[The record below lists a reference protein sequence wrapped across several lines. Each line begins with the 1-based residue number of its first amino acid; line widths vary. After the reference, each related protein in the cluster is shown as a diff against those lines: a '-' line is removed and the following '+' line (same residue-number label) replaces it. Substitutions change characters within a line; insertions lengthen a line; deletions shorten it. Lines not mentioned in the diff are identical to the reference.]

1 MSFNPNKLTFK
12 VDEITGEIIQPQ
24 VFLCDRQLNKIG
36 EIYPVGDL
44 RIKSVLNGADE
55 ISFRMQKNVS
65 DTDNALYHKIKDYS
79 VVFVQGFGYFEVS
92 PTVNDTYTSIKTLNG
107 NSLGESELSQLFC
120 TLECNTSSDIENF
133 GKLHPTKPYI
143 STVLYSDSKEYSLI
157 HRILTYAPN
166 YTVGKVDDTIKNTQ
180 RTFSFSK
187 KDIIS
192 CFSEIAQE
200 IGCIFDIVVRRNEDG
215 MVERVVNIY
224 DAQYCGDCRS
234 RKIAN
239 GVCQNCGSTNIS
251 GIGED
256 TNIAV
261 GTDNL
266 SDEITLTP
274 DGNMKNCF
282 IVEGGDDIITDAVQ
296 GILPSG
302 DKKIYKF
309 SEDTRLLFSP
319 ELKKAYE
326 KYEKKFEDNKD
337 KYANTLELEYTIFDL
352 ILYLQSGRMPT
363 VETAERNL
371 RDETIHLIFQFQNM
385 FPDGLGIIDTE
396 DITSKNSTVRQVFSL
411 FVDNGYAVKQINGAV
426 NKDSDTPYWTGDIV
440 VYEIKNSDSK
450 ATIHVSKNSSYIEWV
465 DGTTSNG
472 VLSSSDKPENTINLS
487 TWGINF
493 TTDNDKYEAYLK
505 QKIALSQKNYE
516 YIKNLDKNTPKEWN
530 KYSLNRLYS
539 YYTGY
544 EACIE
549 TLYETKKETN
559 LPGIDDTADSIITS
573 YQEAKNE
580 ISEYMSRIK
589 EMIYYLYHYYD
600 HDFNATTSTVP
611 SGQDIDYTKYNI
623 PENRKHFHDALT
635 AFENMSHYIKWG
647 TWKGGDESSITDH
660 PLYCKDCGSQNVKLS
675 QCLNP
680 GCKGHNI
687 MTYSEMADTIRNS
700 YSQDST
706 SLEIQRKK
714 IQEEC
719 DIRSNLGDKLYS
731 ELCSFIREDVY
742 NNSNFISD
750 GLSNSSLISK
760 AKELVEKADIE
771 LTKACVSQHTLS
783 GNIYAFAAYNRLDK
797 KDFPIQDAY
806 DKFRLG
812 NFMRYFADDGKTYKL
827 RLSSEEFSWADS
839 GAELN
844 VEFTDIIEYSNGGI
858 SDLASL
864 MQTMGNLA
872 TSFDS
877 VKKQSEQGVEANHT
891 FQKIKNEG
899 LQSAL
904 SNVLNARDLDVQID
918 EHGILLRKYDYELDD
933 YDEHQMKLINRNIVM
948 TNDNWKN
955 ANLAIGLGMYDEKLT
970 YGVWADA
977 LVGNL
982 IAGEKLVIKN
992 EDSSVIIDKNGITIE
1007 NGSISWDNVKP
1018 PEISEIDGLSTEL
1031 SSIKDTTNAVKNS
1044 IPEKIAELEQKVE
1057 RYLTNGGSTSLGEN
1071 YMISPYIGG
1080 GYLNIVNGDN
1090 QVVID
1095 PSNTSGSGY
1104 IFQVKNQD
1112 NIMVGIDTKGE
1123 ALFEGEI
1130 RTKKGTIGGWNISE
1144 NGIFHSNLT
1153 GNNGLDNSLS
1163 ISSKESQIFTRKI
1176 YKEVKGND
1184 IYFHD
1189 NTLSILPGKLEYLYK
1204 YICNVK
1210 DGVGQGDRV
1219 ERSSLLTIQNDEVC
1233 INEYKTRNN
1242 VNKLSR
1248 STFISSTGI
1257 YIKEGDVNDD
1267 RYFYDTRLTYEGLQ
1281 IKGKY
1286 LGQLYSVVT
1295 TGVNQ
1300 ILGNNEH
1307 TEPWIEQTIEFGVE
1321 YRQEP
1326 MVNVMFYETQ
1336 PAHENIVFKNF
1347 IINSNG
1353 NYSGFTYLIRNATPG
1368 FDYSTKW
1375 WAVGN
1380 IIR

>member
-1 MSFNPNKLTFK
+1 MSFNPNKLTLK

-166 YTVGKVDDTIKNTQ
+166 YTVGIVDDTIKNTQ

-215 MVERVVNIY
+215 IVERVVNIY

-234 RKIAN
+234 RKITN

-282 IVEGGDDIITDAVQ
+282 IVEGGDDIITDAVE

-302 DKKIYKF
+302 NKKIYKF

-319 ELKKAYE
+319 ELKEAYE

-396 DITSKNSTVRQVFSL
+396 NITSKNSTVRQVFSL

-472 VLSSSDKPENTINLS
+472 VLSSSDKPVNTINLS

-549 TLYETKKETN
+549 TLYETKKETS

-948 TNDNWKN
+948 TNDNWKT
-955 ANLAIGLGMYDEKLT
+955 AKLAIGLGRFGEGDEAKLV

-977 LVGNL
+977 VVGNL
-982 IAGEKLVIKN
+982 IVGEKLIIKN
-992 EDSSVIIDKNGITIE
+992 EDSSVVINKNGITIE

-1018 PEISEIDGLSTEL
+1018 PEISQIDGLSKEL
-1031 SSIKDTTNAVKNS
+1031 SSIKATTDAVKNS
-1044 IPEKIAELEQKVE
+1044 IIPEKIAELDQKVA
-1057 RYLTNGGSTSLGEN
+1057 RYLTNGGSTSLDEN

-1130 RTKKGTIGGWNISE
+1130 KTAKGEIGGWKISDRY
-1144 NGIFHSNLT
+1144 IY
-1153 GNNGLDNSLS
+1153 
-1163 ISSKESQIFTRKI
+1163 SSKQNAAGSSRFEINSKD
-1176 YKEVKGND
+1176 Y
-1184 IYFHD
+1184 
-1189 NTLSILPGKLEYLYK
+1189 SIISKNVTKREYLHESGNIYHLFEDETISIKSGSLVLSHKTACEIDGMEGILYSNCLMLYK
-1204 YICNVK
+1204 SGLAIKTNEETLYSIDNLGFHEYGKSLRELYSIVK
-1210 DGVGQGDRV
+1210 TG
-1219 ERSSLLTIQNDEVC
+1219 ENNL
-1233 INEYKTRNN
+1233 INKD
-1242 VNKLSR
+1242 
-1248 STFISSTGI
+1248 SST
-1257 YIKEGDVNDD
+1257 V
-1267 RYFYDTRLTYEGLQ
+1267 
-1281 IKGKY
+1281 
-1286 LGQLYSVVT
+1286 
-1295 TGVNQ
+1295 
-1300 ILGNNEH
+1300 
-1307 TEPWIEQTIEFGVE
+1307 PWVEQTASFGVIYE
-1321 YRQEP
+1321 SEP
-1326 MVNVMFYETQ
+1326 LVNVLFYGSL
-1336 PAHENIVFKNF
+1336 PDHENIVFKEYIVDSMDGYTGF
-1347 IINSNG
+1347 KYMVRTKDPEF
-1353 NYSGFTYLIRNATPG
+1353 NYR
-1368 FDYSTKW
+1368 TKW

-1380 IIR
+1380 VKP

>member
-12 VDEITGEIIQPQ
+12 VDEITGEIVLPQ

-44 RIKSVLNGADE
+44 RIKCVLNGADE

-65 DTDNALYHKIKDYS
+65 NTDNALYHKIKDYS

-120 TLECNTSSDIENF
+120 TLECNTSSDMEDF
-133 GKLHPTKPYI
+133 GKLHPTEPYI
-143 STVLYSDSKEYSLI
+143 STVLYSDKEEHSLI
-157 HRILTYAPN
+157 HRILSYAPN
-166 YTVGKVDDTIKNTQ
+166 YAVGTVDDTIKNIQ

-215 MVERVVNIY
+215 IVERVVNIY

-234 RKIAN
+234 RKITN

-411 FVDNGYAVKQINGAV
+411 FVDKGYAVKQINGAV

-472 VLSSSDKPENTINLS
+472 VLSSSDKPVNTINLS

-505 QKIALSQKNYE
+505 QKVALSQKNYE

-549 TLYETKKETN
+549 TLYETKKETS
-559 LPGIDDTADSIITS
+559 LPGIENTADSIITS

-600 HDFNATTSTVP
+600 HDFNTTTSTVP
-611 SGQDIDYTKYNI
+611 SEQDIDYTKYNN

-647 TWKGGDESSITDH
+647 TWKGGEESSITDH

-687 MTYSEMADTIRNS
+687 MTYSEMADMIRNG

-719 DIRSNLGDKLYS
+719 DIRNNLGDNLYS

-864 MQTMGNLA
+864 MQTIGNLA

-955 ANLAIGLGMYDEKLT
+955 AKLAIGLGIYDEKLT

-1044 IPEKIAELEQKVE
+1044 ILPEKIAELDQKVAQ
-1057 RYLTNGGSTSLGEN
+1057 YLTNGAHTSIGEN

-1095 PSNTSGSGY
+1095 PSKSGNEY
-1104 IFQVKNQD
+1104 IFQVRSQEKT
-1112 NIMVGIDTKGE
+1112 MVGIKANGE

-1130 RTKKGTIGGWNISE
+1130 KTTKGNIGGWKIDDKGIYRSSL
-1144 NGIFHSNLT
+1144 NGEYPRYAFSI
-1153 GNNGLDNSLS
+1153 NSRE
-1163 ISSKESQIFTRKI
+1163 SKITTREI
-1176 YKEVKGND
+1176 ERVFIEGSDRIPEHTLFYD
-1184 IYFHD
+1184 H
-1189 NTLSILPGKLEYLYK
+1189 TLSILPGKLQYLYQ
-1204 YICNVK
+1204 NVREL
-1210 DGVGQGDRV
+1210 DGKEEKQY
-1219 ERSSLLTIQNDEVC
+1219 STMLTIEDDQ
-1233 INEYKTRNN
+1233 
-1242 VNKLSR
+1242 LSIGHYSDTT
-1248 STFISSTGI
+1248 STEPIYHCKITSTGI
-1257 YIKEGDVNDD
+1257 YLHNDIS
-1267 RYFYDTRLTYEGLQ
+1267 LTCFSGLSIQ
-1281 IKGKY
+1281 GKH
-1286 LGQLYSVVT
+1286 LNELYSVVKS
-1295 TGVNQ
+1295 GE
-1300 ILGNNEH
+1300 NNLINKDAN
-1307 TEPWIEQTIEFGVE
+1307 TVPWVEQTASFGVVYE
-1321 YRQEP
+1321 SEP
-1326 MVNVMFYETQ
+1326 LVNVMFYGAN
-1336 PAHENIVFKNF
+1336 PVPDHENIVFDSYNINANGGYIGFRYWVRTKNPEV
-1347 IINSNG
+1347 
-1353 NYSGFTYLIRNATPG
+1353 NYL
-1368 FDYSTKW
+1368 TKW

-1380 IIR
+1380 VKP

>member
-12 VDEITGEIIQPQ
+12 VDEITGEIVQPQ

-143 STVLYSDSKEYSLI
+143 STVLYSDSQEYSLI

-166 YTVGKVDDTIKNTQ
+166 YTVGIVDDTIKNTQ

-215 MVERVVNIY
+215 MVERIVNIY

-234 RKIAN
+234 RKITN

-282 IVEGGDDIITDAVQ
+282 IVEGGDDIITDAVE

-302 DKKIYKF
+302 NKKIYKF
-309 SEDTRLLFSP
+309 SDETRLLFSP
-319 ELKKAYE
+319 ELKESYKTYE
-326 KYEKKFEDNKD
+326 EQFEGNKD

-363 VETAERNL
+363 IETAERNL
-371 RDETIHLIFQFQNM
+371 RDETIHLIFQFQNI
-385 FPDGLGIIDTE
+385 FPDGLGTIDTE
-396 DITSKNSTVRQVFSL
+396 DITSRNSTVRQVFSL
-411 FVDNGYAVKQINGAV
+411 FVDKGYAVKQINGAV

-440 VYEIKNSDSK
+440 VYEIKNNDSK
-450 ATIHVSKNSSYIEWV
+450 ATIHISKNSSYIEWV

-472 VLSSSDKPENTINLS
+472 VLSSSDEPKKTINLS

-493 TTDNDKYEAYLK
+493 TTDNDKYETYLK
-505 QKIALSQKNYE
+505 QKIALSQKDYE

-549 TLYETKKETN
+549 TLYETKKETS
-559 LPGIDDTADSIITS
+559 LPGIDNTADSIITS

-687 MTYSEMADTIRNS
+687 MTYYEMADTIRNS

-719 DIRSNLGDKLYS
+719 DIRSNLGDNLYS

-797 KDFPIQDAY
+797 NDFPIQDAY

-891 FQKIKNEG
+891 FEKIKNEG

-948 TNDNWKN
+948 TDDNWKN
-955 ANLAIGLGMYDEKLT
+955 AKLAIGLGMYDEKLT
-970 YGVWADA
+970 YGVWANV
-977 LVGNL
+977 LVGDL
-982 IAGEKLVIKN
+982 IVGEKLIIKN
-992 EDSSVIIDKNGITIE
+992 EDKQGNSSVTIDKNGITIK

-1018 PEISEIDGLSTEL
+1018 PEISEIDGLSKEL
-1031 SSIKDTTNAVKNS
+1031 SSIKNTTNAVKNS
-1044 IPEKIAELEQKVE
+1044 IPEKIAELDQNVA
-1057 RYLTNGGSTSLGEN
+1057 RYLTNGESTSLGEN

-1095 PSNTSGSGY
+1095 PSNTSGTGY
-1104 IFQVKNQD
+1104 IFQVKKQD
-1112 NIMVGIDTKGE
+1112 KIMVGINTKGE

-1130 RTKKGTIGGWNISE
+1130 KTTKGNIGGWEISDRSIYRSTLNDEYSRNEFSIDSRDYSIISQKTSYHSFTHSGIDYEECE
-1144 NGIFHSNLT
+1144 N
-1153 GNNGLDNSLS
+1153 DS
-1163 ISSKESQIFTRKI
+1163 ISIKPGELISSYKLIDLKRGDEVIKESK
-1176 YKEVKGND
+1176 
-1184 IYFHD
+1184 
-1189 NTLSILPGKLEYLYK
+1189 
-1204 YICNVK
+1204 
-1210 DGVGQGDRV
+1210 
-1219 ERSSLLTIQNDEVC
+1219 LTI
-1233 INEYKTRNN
+1233 
-1242 VNKLSR
+1242 
-1248 STFISSTGI
+1248 
-1257 YIKEGDVNDD
+1257 
-1267 RYFYDTRLTYEGLQ
+1267 YEGSLQ
-1281 IKGKY
+1281 IERDFDVITKIDFYGISTSGRIIEYGKP
-1286 LGQLYSVVT
+1286 LKELYSVVKS
-1295 TGVNQ
+1295 GE
-1300 ILGNNEH
+1300 NNLINKEAN
-1307 TEPWIEQTIEFGVE
+1307 TIPWIQQTANFGFAYE
-1321 YRQEP
+1321 SKP
-1326 MVNVMFYETQ
+1326 LVNVMFYGSL
-1336 PAHENIVFKNF
+1336 PDHENIVFDRY
-1347 IINSNG
+1347 IMDAEG
-1353 NYSGFTYLIRNATPG
+1353 RYTGFKYMVRTKDPEFN
-1368 FDYSTKW
+1368 YSTKW

-1380 IIR
+1380 AKA